1 MPDKYED
8 MCDKALAGEQQD
20 NRESNIKER
29 IKELTEQRPFNP
41 VKTMNSKEKLAQAL
55 TEYRD
60 SLVKKLNNKEDVN
73 ITVGQMEGLN
83 KLIENARNGDY
94 SDYDSKKHDLPQ
106 NAFVREWD
114 ALGIPSTSD
123 SIKLRMIEGE
133 FDATQEESEAWY
145 EREGK
150 KIIEESGLPK
160 ELFEKNPSEKEVKE
174 AKEGI
179 KGWDI

>member
-1 MPDKYED
+1 
-8 MCDKALAGEQQD
+8 
-20 NRESNIKER
+20 
-29 IKELTEQRPFNP
+29 
-41 VKTMNSKEKLAQAL
+41 MNSKEKLAQAL
-55 TEYRD
+55 TEYRN

-106 NAFVREWD
+106 NAFVNEWD
-114 ALGIPSTSD
+114 ALGLPSTTD
-123 SIKLRMIEGE
+123 SIRYRMTQGE
-133 FDATQEESEAWY
+133 FDATQEESDAWY

-150 KIIEESGLPK
+150 KIIEEEIPPSMRH
-160 ELFEKNPSEKEVKE
+160 LFERSEEEKE

-179 KGWDI
+179 KGWDY